1 LGFRSFVISGAFY
14 FAFMA
19 SHDYKK
25 QEQQKEV
32 SRIAHEQ
39 GY

>member
-1 LGFRSFVISGAFY
+1 
-14 FAFMA
+14 MA
-19 SHDYKK
+19 SHDNKN